1 MALRDHY
8 LRTTYRVTGVTPAI
22 DIRIGE
28 PCPPLDALLDKHA
41 VRSWAFITAW
51 NPGSKKLDAGE
62 NQRRQAALE
71 AEVKQGGQ
79 IFYRGAGIPDETIER
94 SSGSSFH
101 VHPSS
106 LSSWVPEESILIV
119 GINSEDAVKLGKK
132 YAQAAIVT
140 GERNAPAE
148 LIFIN

>member
-28 PCPPLDALLDKHA
+28 LCPPLDALLDKHA
-41 VRSWAFITAW
+41 VRSWVFITAW
-51 NPGSKKLDAGE
+51 NPGSKKLAAGE

-71 AEVKQGGQ
+71 AEVQQGGTV
-79 IFYRGAGIPDETIER
+79 FYRGAGVPDEKD
-94 SSGSSFH
+94 
-101 VHPSS
+101 
-106 LSSWVPEESILIV
+106 WVPEESILIV

-140 GERNAPAE
+140 GERSAPAE